1 MKKIIISAILF
12 IAVINMNYAQETKVE
27 FKPSGKVTGTIFF
40 NYHRDMTED
49 ALQKSAFELD
59 RSYFGYA
66 YAFSDK
72 FSAKITL
79 DVGNDNV
86 SAFTYYLKAA
96 QLDYKA
102 ASWAKLSVGMIGL
115 NQFSDQEKFW
125 GYRYIYKSFQDQHSF
140 GSSADLGFNAELSL
154 HKTLK
159 MNLFALNGE
168 GYKKV
173 QDLYGKYKIGGNLVY
188 TPTDKIILKAYYAE
202 QDSKKL
208 VGTAVVENPTV
219 SNLAFFAG
227 YNMKTFRIG
236 GEYNIMNNG
245 KKYSDAAED
254 HDLSGFSFYTT
265 YVINKKVE
273 LFARY
278 DKLESNKV
286 GTASTNWN
294 NSKDGSAILA
304 GIQFTP
310 VKGVNSSLNYRSWN
324 YELASNENTSM
335 LYLNL
340 EFKF

>member
-1 MKKIIISAILF
+1 MRKLIILF
-12 IAVINMNYAQETKVE
+12 AIFSSVAALAQTK
-27 FKPSGKVTGTIFF
+27 GKVTGTVFF
-40 NYHRDMTED
+40 NYHRDMTKD
-49 ALQKSAFELD
+49 ALQKSAFEID
-59 RSYFGYA
+59 RAYLGYD
-66 YAFSDK
+66 YTFSDK
-72 FSAKITL
+72 FSAKVTL
-79 DVGNDNV
+79 DVGKDNV
-86 SAFTYYLKAA
+86 SDFTYYLKAA

-102 ASWAKLSVGMIGL
+102 ASWAKLSTGMIVL

-140 GSSADLGFNAELSL
+140 GTSADLGFNSELSL

-173 QDLYGKYKIGGNLVY
+173 QDLYGKYKIGGNLVF
-188 TPTDKIILKAYYAE
+188 TPTEKITLKAYYSE

-208 VGTAVVENPTV
+208 VGTDVVENPKV

-227 YNMKTFRIG
+227 FDMKTFRVG

-245 KKYSDAAED
+245 KKFTDAAED
-254 HDLSGFSFYTT
+254 HDLSGFSIYTT

-286 GTASTNWN
+286 GTAAANWN
-294 NSKDGSAILA
+294 ASKDGSALLA
-304 GIQFTP
+304 GIQFAP
-310 VKGVNSSLNYRSWN
+310 IKGVKSSLNYRSWN
-324 YELASNENTSM
+324 YELATAEDTSM

>member
-1 MKKIIISAILF
+1 MRKLIILF
-12 IAVINMNYAQETKVE
+12 AIFSSVAALAQTK
-27 FKPSGKVTGTIFF
+27 GKVTGTVFF
-40 NYHRDMTED
+40 NYHRDMTKD
-49 ALQKSAFELD
+49 ALQKSAFEID
-59 RSYFGYA
+59 RAYLGYD
-66 YAFSDK
+66 YTFSDK
-72 FSAKITL
+72 FSAKVTL
-79 DVGNDNV
+79 DVGKDNV
-86 SAFTYYLKAA
+86 SDFTYYLKAA

-102 ASWAKLSVGMIGL
+102 ASWAKLSTGMIGL

-140 GSSADLGFNAELSL
+140 GTSADLGFNSELSL

-173 QDLYGKYKIGGNLVY
+173 QDLYGKYKIGGNLVF
-188 TPTDKIILKAYYAE
+188 TPTEKITLKAYYSE

-208 VGTAVVENPTV
+208 VGTDVVENPKV

-227 YNMKTFRIG
+227 FDMKTFRVG

-245 KKYSDAAED
+245 KKFTDAAED
-254 HDLSGFSFYTT
+254 HDLSGFSIYTT

-286 GTASTNWN
+286 GTAAANWN
-294 NSKDGSAILA
+294 ASKDGSALLA
-304 GIQFTP
+304 GIQFAP
-310 VKGVNSSLNYRSWN
+310 IKGVKSSLNYRSWN
-324 YELASNENTSM
+324 YELATAEDTSM